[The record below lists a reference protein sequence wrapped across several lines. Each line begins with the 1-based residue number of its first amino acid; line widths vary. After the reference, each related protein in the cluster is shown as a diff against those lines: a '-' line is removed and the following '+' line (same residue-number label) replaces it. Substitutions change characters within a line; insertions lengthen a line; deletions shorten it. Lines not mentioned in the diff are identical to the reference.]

1 VSRSP
6 GTDQEIH
13 MPNGTLIFGEATDD
27 GALAPI
33 TAELSGAAARLGGP
47 ITIALLGSGVEAV
60 ASQAGSYGA
69 QKVIVIDDPVL
80 ADHQGDAIV
89 PVAERIVR
97 EVDPA
102 VVLMGQTMLGRELA
116 PRLAQRLGTAV
127 AMDCVALDLQGDRL
141 LAERP
146 AFGGA
151 ARARYTIT
159 GSPQIATVRVKAL
172 EAPEAGSPSAEI
184 IKQAAGIDASAVRT
198 KVTNRRK
205 EEAEGVRLED
215 AKVVVS
221 GGRGLGGP
229 EGFQPLED
237 LAKVL
242 GGAVGASRAVC
253 DLGWYPVANQVGLT
267 GKVVTPDLYIAVG
280 ISGASQHMAGIS
292 SVKNIASI
300 NKDTDASI
308 FKASR
313 WAVVHDWKEFL
324 PAFIEEVKKVKA
336 A

>member
-1 VSRSP
+1 
-6 GTDQEIH
+6 
-13 MPNGTLIFGEATDD
+13 MPNGVLVIGEATDE
-27 GALAPI
+27 GKLHPVV
-33 TAELSGAAARLGGP
+33 AELTGAAVRLGGP
-47 ITIALLGSGVEAV
+47 VTVAVLGSGVDGLGEKA
-60 ASQAGSYGA
+60 ASYGA
-69 QKVIVIDDPVL
+69 NKVIVVDDPAL
-80 ADHQGDAIV
+80 EGLEGDATTA
-89 PVAERIVR
+89 VAERLAR
-97 EVDPA
+97 ETDPA
-102 VVLMGQTMLGRELA
+102 VILIGQTMMGRDLG

-127 AMDCVALDLQGDRL
+127 AMDCVGLEMQGDKL

-146 AFGGA
+146 AYGGA
-151 ARARYTIT
+151 ARARYTIN

-172 EAPEAGSPSAEI
+172 EPPEAAAASAEVV
-184 IKQAAGIDASAVRT
+184 KQPAGIDSSVVKA
-198 KVTNRRK
+198 KVTSRRK
-205 EEAEGVRLED
+205 EEAEGIRLED

-229 EGFQPLED
+229 EGFQPLEE

-267 GKVVTPDLYIAVG
+267 GKVVTPDLYVAVG

-300 NKDTDASI
+300 NKDADASI

-313 WAVVHDWKEFL
+313 WAVVHDWKEFI

>member
-1 VSRSP
+1 
-6 GTDQEIH
+6 
-13 MPNGTLIFGEATDD
+13 MANGVLVFGEATEE
-27 GALAPI
+27 GKLHPI
-33 TAELSGAAARLGGP
+33 TAELVGAAVRLGGP
-47 ITIALLGSGVEAV
+47 VTVALLGQGVEGV
-60 ASQAGSYGA
+60 AAQAGSYGA
-69 QKVIVIDDPVL
+69 QKVIVVDDAIL

-89 PVAERIVR
+89 PVAERITR

-102 VVLMGQTMLGRELA
+102 IVLMGQTMMGRELG

-127 AMDCVALDLQGDRL
+127 AMDCVALEMQGDKL

-146 AFGGA
+146 VYGGA
-151 ARARYTIT
+151 ARARYTIN
-159 GSPQIATVRVKAL
+159 GMPQIATVRVKAL
-172 EAPEAGSPSAEI
+172 EPPAAGAESAEI
-184 IKQAAGIDASAVRT
+184 VKQDAGIDAASIRT

-205 EEAEGVRLED
+205 EESEGVRLED

-229 EGFQPLED
+229 EGFQPLEE

-253 DLGWYPVANQVGLT
+253 DLGWYPVATQVGLT

-292 SVKNIASI
+292 SVKNIAAV
-300 NKDTDASI
+300 NKDADASI

-313 WAVVHDWKEFL
+313 WAVVGDWKEFI

>member
-1 VSRSP
+1 
-6 GTDQEIH
+6 
-13 MPNGTLIFGEATDD
+13 MPNGVLIFGEATED
-27 GALAPI
+27 GKLAGI
-33 TAELSGAAARLGGP
+33 TAELSGAASALGGP
-47 ITIALLGSGVEAV
+47 VTCALLGAGVSAV
-60 ASQAGSYGA
+60 AEDAGKYGA
-69 QKVIVIDDPVL
+69 GKVIVVDDPIL
-80 ADHQGDAIV
+80 KDYQGDAYL
-89 PVAERIVR
+89 PAAERIAR
-97 EVDPA
+97 ETDPA
-102 VVLMGQTMLGRELA
+102 VILFGQTMVGRDLA

-127 AMDCVALDLQGDRL
+127 AMDCVAVSMQGDKL

-151 ARARYTIT
+151 ARARYTINGT
-159 GSPQIATVRVKAL
+159 PQIATVRVKAL
-172 EAPEAGSPSAEI
+172 EAPEPSGSAEVV
-184 IKQAAGIDASAVRT
+184 KQEAGVDASQVRT
-198 KVTNRRK
+198 TITSRTK
-205 EEAEGVRLED
+205 EESEGVRLED
-215 AKVVVS
+215 AKVVIS

-237 LAKVL
+237 LAKAL

-253 DLGWYPVANQVGLT
+253 DLGWYPVAAQVGLT

-300 NKDTDASI
+300 NKDADASI

-313 WAVVHDWKEFL
+313 WAVVHDWKEFI

>member
-1 VSRSP
+1 
-6 GTDQEIH
+6 
-13 MPNGTLIFGEATDD
+13 MANGVLIFGETTED
-27 GALAPI
+27 GALAGI
-33 TAELSGAAARLGGP
+33 TAELSGAATRLGGP
-47 ITIALLGSGVEAV
+47 VTCALLGAGVEGA
-60 ASQAGSYGA
+60 AAQAGQYGA
-69 QKVIVIDDPVL
+69 AKVIVVDDPVL
-80 ADHQGDAIV
+80 QGYQGDAYL
-89 PVAERIVR
+89 PVAERIAR

-102 VVLMGQTMLGRELA
+102 IILFGQTMMGRDLA

-127 AMDCVALDLQGDRL
+127 AMDCVALELQGDKL

-151 ARARYTIT
+151 ARARYTINAM
-159 GSPQIATVRVKAL
+159 PQMATVRVKAL
-172 EAPEAGSPSAEI
+172 EPAAASGSAEVV
-184 IKQAAGIDASAVRT
+184 KQDANVSPDQIRAKVVNRT
-198 KVTNRRK
+198 K
-205 EEAEGVRLED
+205 EQAEGIRLED

-229 EGFQPLED
+229 EGFQPLEE

-253 DLGWYPVANQVGLT
+253 DLGWYPVAAQVGLT

-300 NKDTDASI
+300 NKDSDASI

-313 WAVVHDWKEFL
+313 WAVVHDWKEFI

-336 A
+336 S